1 MMNFRSVLPIV
12 LCLLGCKQGGDAER
26 QAAPTTPPQPS
37 QPAPADAARADAPA
51 KAALTWYRASLR
63 GKNGVE
69 AFFFMGVPAA
79 NTPGDAIIK
88 VGRHEVPQRV
98 TFDGKTLEIP
108 MPVQQCKFQATVGPD
123 GGLTGTLSGTWRVIG
138 NWSLPLVATKVAAPT
153 ASALA
158 TVPGDAPV
166 LDLGEPRTVWK
177 VKLKESGIAKL
188 VVTQLA
194 PGDFEGLL
202 FIDTG
207 NLMSMAGNGRGDA
220 LVLTG
225 TDGFSS
231 YRLELT
237 LDKERKHAR
246 GLNGIVARAEKPET
260 LTATRGADFAFT
272 TKPRAERPGVKIA
285 LPDLPE
291 VASLPRGPLV
301 VEIGGTWCA
310 TCRLAAPLLHDL
322 YSKYHSKGLQMI
334 TLLYEL
340 TDDPKQDAEQA
351 AMFKTTYEVPW
362 TVVAVPGS
370 VDKFVDIIPQG
381 ITNVDPS
388 GFPMMFFLDADR
400 SLVAIHAGFPPP
412 DSEEFAVVAAEF
424 RANIEKLLAKPAA
437 PP

>member
-1 MMNFRSVLPIV
+1 MMSVRWVLLIA
-12 LCLLGCKQGGDAER
+12 LCLLGCKRGSDADG
-26 QAAPTTPPQPS
+26 QATPPQPS
-37 QPAPADAARADAPA
+37 QPAPADAARADAPVE
-51 KAALTWYRASLR
+51 AALTWYRAAVR

-69 AFFFMGVPAA
+69 ALFFIGVPAA
-79 NTPGDAIIK
+79 GASGDAIIK
-88 VGRHEVPQRV
+88 VGRHEVRQRE
-98 TFDGKTLEIP
+98 TFDGKTLKIP

-123 GGLTGTLSGTWRVIG
+123 GGLTGTLSGTWRVLG
-138 NWSLPLVATKVAAPT
+138 NWSLSFVATKVAAQT

-194 PGDFEGLL
+194 PGEFEGLL
-202 FIDTG
+202 FINTG

-225 TDGFSS
+225 TDGCAS
-231 YRLELT
+231 YRLELM
-237 LDKERKHAR
+237 LDKERKHAS
-246 GLNGIVARAEKPET
+246 GLNGIVVWGDKPET

-272 TKPRAERPGVKIA
+272 TKPRAEHPGAKIS
-285 LPDLPE
+285 LPDLPA

-310 TCRLAAPLLHDL
+310 TCRLAAPLLRDL

-340 TDDPKQDAEQA
+340 TDDPKQDAKQA
-351 AMFKTTYEVPW
+351 AMFKTAYEASW
-362 TVVAVPGS
+362 AVVAVPGS
-370 VDKFVDIIPQG
+370 VDRFVDIIPQG
-381 ITNVDPS
+381 ITDVDPS
-388 GFPMMFFLDADR
+388 GFPMTLFLDADR
-400 SLVAIHAGFPPP
+400 ALVAIHAGFPPP
-412 DSEEFAVVAAEF
+412 DGEEFSVVAAEF